1 MLTMKLKSYTGS
13 SRRTRFLPRAVQFMW
28 DL

>member
-1 MLTMKLKSYTGS
+1 MLNMKLESYMGS
-13 SRRTRFLPRAVQFMW
+13 SRRTRFHPRAVQFMW